1 MQIYGEISTY
11 MALPA
16 PGAPPCDPRSEPRAR
31 PRSAHDGPSCN
42 RAAVLSTTQRE
53 GRDSATFDPRTWR
66 GWRAAPAKGSWG
78 AHTIT
83 STSHDH
89 DHDHEAHEHEDEHEH
104 EHDHDEDH
112 HQHDHDHGHAAPLAR
127 LGVEQHVQQSMR
139 CPSSTQPVEHRFFAS
154 SAAWTSRTGN
164 DVSGPAMR
172 THCRRRSR

>member
-16 PGAPPCDPRSEPRAR
+16 PSAPPCDPRSEPRAR

-42 RAAVLSTTQRE
+42 RAAVLSATQRE

-89 DHDHEAHEHEDEHEH
+89 DHDHEHDHERDHDEDQPDREH
-104 EHDHDEDH
+104 EHDHEHALENEHLD
-112 HQHDHDHGHAAPLAR
+112 QHTCDADGRPPFLPFFLLAS
-127 LGVEQHVQQSMR
+127 LAFDSNPMMR
-139 CPSSTQPVEHRFFAS
+139 KRKRSS
-154 SAAWTSRTGN
+154 SR
-164 DVSGPAMR
+164 PAMTEADMPSAKVDAR
-172 THCRRRSR
+172 A